1 MFISVIL
8 HGSHNSY
15 DRRLYFRI
23 DFIWGSAFISSK
35 TGKSLECKHNLR
47 LCGLPN
53 MICVVICV
61 TYYRYFKDPV
71 AEKKPIGETALEK
84 LGEGE
89 KNKVIMLLLN

>member
-1 MFISVIL
+1 
-8 HGSHNSY
+8 
-15 DRRLYFRI
+15 
-23 DFIWGSAFISSK
+23 
-35 TGKSLECKHNLR
+35 
-47 LCGLPN
+47 